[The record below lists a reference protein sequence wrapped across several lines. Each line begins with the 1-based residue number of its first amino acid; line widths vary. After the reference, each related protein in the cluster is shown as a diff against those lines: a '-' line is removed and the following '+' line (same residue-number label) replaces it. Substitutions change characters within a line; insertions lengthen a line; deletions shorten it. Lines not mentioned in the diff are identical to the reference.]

1 PSGTFTL
8 LCCGALPNLLVST
21 RFNTMSQTVVG
32 SSISFTHKMLSEMR
46 GAMLLVVTLM
56 PFSCLHFPLKFAAE
70 LGSNSPPQRNWK
82 GIAIALLKQ
91 GGENELANSSENRLS
106 LEDLFRKEFI
116 VHNPE
121 AKWINEFTKERD
133 KFSVQKLQ
141 ALPSQSP
148 HKILDELVAV
158 KSLSQWLLSESKC
171 TTTSDDKVDFTA
183 RLLSPFFSSPKTKY
197 AKHVLITE
205 HRLVVLIF
213 HSRELGS
220 FCSSALLLNEN
231 TAVVYKT
238 RNGHVVELN
247 VETNT
252 TTLLLENTTFVT
264 FKASRYS
271 VSPDLRFV
279 LMAYDVKQVFHY
291 SYTASYV
298 IYNIHTREVW
308 ELNPPEVEDS
318 VLQYAAWGVHG
329 QQLIYIFENNIYY
342 QPDVKSSSLR
352 LTSSGK
358 EGIIFNGIADWLY
371 EGKLDEYICLLKQ
384 MKEELLHSHIAHWWS
399 PDGERLAFLTINDS
413 LVPNMVI
420 PRFTGGLYPKGKQYP
435 YPKAGQTNP
444 TVKLFVVNLYGPA
457 HTLELMPPDSF
468 KSREYYITMVKWIS
482 NTKAVVRWL
491 NRAQNISILT
501 VCETTTGACTR
512 KYEMQSDLWLPKQNE
527 EPVFSKDGSKFFMT
541 VPVKQGGRGEFHHI
555 AMFIVQAKSEQ
566 ISVRHLTSG
575 NWEVIKILAY
585 DENTQNIYFLS
596 TEESPRGRQL
606 HSVSTVGSLNR
617 QCLSCNFLKD
627 QCTYFS
633 AKFSPM
639 NRHFLLHCKGPGVP
653 VVSVHR
659 TSNTEKFYILE
670 NNPVLKEV
678 VFKKKNYKTEIKML
692 HIEDYE
698 FPLQLSLPKDFTD
711 RNQYAL
717 LLIIDEAPGSQ
728 LVTDKFHIDWD
739 SVLVN
744 SDNVIVARFDGRG
757 SGFQGLKI
765 LQEVHRCLG
774 SVEVKDQI
782 AAVESL
788 LKQPFIDPKRLG
800 IFGKGYGGYI
810 TSMILKSSER
820 LFKCGAVVA
829 PITDMKLYASA
840 FSERYLGIPSK
851 DEITYQASSVLHNLH
866 GLKEVDLLIVHGTAD
881 AKVHFQHSAEL
892 IKHLIKAG
900 ANYTMQIYPD
910 EGHNI
915 ASEKSKYHLYST
927 ILGFFSACL
936 KEETPILPQE
946 PEEDE

>member
-1 PSGTFTL
+1 MTAMKEQPAHPG
-8 LCCGALPNLLVST
+8 G
-21 RFNTMSQTVVG
+21 
-32 SSISFTHKMLSEMR
+32 R
-46 GAMLLVVTLM
+46 GN
-56 PFSCLHFPLKFAAE
+56 PPPPQPDQE

-82 GIAIALLKQ
+82 GIAIALLVILVVCSLITMSVILLTPD
-91 GGENELANSSENRLS
+91 ELANSSETRLS

-121 AKWINEFTKERD
+121 AKWIND
-133 KFSVQKLQ
+133 
-141 ALPSQSP
+141 
-148 HKILDELVAV
+148 
-158 KSLSQWLLSESKC
+158 
-171 TTTSDDKVDFTA
+171 
-183 RLLSPFFSSPKTKY
+183 
-197 AKHVLITE
+197 TE
-205 HRLVVLIF
+205 
-213 HSRELGS
+213 
-220 FCSSALLLNEN
+220 
-231 TAVVYKT
+231 VVYKN
-238 RNGHVVELN
+238 RNGHVIELN

-252 TTLLLENTTFVT
+252 STLLLENTTFVT

-279 LMAYDVKQVFHY
+279 LLAYDVKQVFHY

-318 VLQYAAWGVHG
+318 VLQYAAWGIQG

-371 EGKLDEYICLLKQ
+371 E
-384 MKEELLHSHIAHWWS
+384 EELLHSHIAHWWS

-468 KSREYYITMVKWIS
+468 KSREYYITMVKWTS

-491 NRAQNISILT
+491 NRPQNISILT
-501 VCETTTGACTR
+501 VCEATTGACSR
-512 KYEMQSDLWLPKQNE
+512 KYEMQSDVWLPKQNE

-585 DENTQNIYFLS
+585 DENTQKIYFLS

-653 VVSVHR
+653 VVSVHS
-659 TSNTEKFYILE
+659 TSNTGKFYILE
-670 NNPVLKEV
+670 DNAVLKEAV
-678 VFKKKNYKTEIKML
+678 LKKKNSKTEIKML

-698 FPLQLSLPKDFTD
+698 LPLQLSLPKDFTD

-717 LLIIDEAPGSQ
+717 LLIIEAVAEERSRVRARRQPSWDRGWRPPRRWHSRLPQ
-728 LVTDKFHIDWD
+728 VEGLASPYGLLSGPDVVCSSPVNWWFLTDT
-739 SVLVN
+739 
-744 SDNVIVARFDGRG
+744 A
-757 SGFQGLKI
+757 
-765 LQEVHRCLG
+765 
-774 SVEVKDQI
+774 
-782 AAVESL
+782 
-788 LKQPFIDPKRLG
+788 
-800 IFGKGYGGYI
+800 
-810 TSMILKSSER
+810 
-820 LFKCGAVVA
+820 
-829 PITDMKLYASA
+829 
-840 FSERYLGIPSK
+840 
-851 DEITYQASSVLHNLH
+851 
-866 GLKEVDLLIVHGTAD
+866 GT
-881 AKVHFQHSAEL
+881 
-892 IKHLIKAG
+892 
-900 ANYTMQIYPD
+900 NYSRIYPGVPQD
-910 EGHNI
+910 AAFLLSPLNPIDGFTVLLNI
-915 ASEKSKYHLYST
+915 ARNV
-927 ILGFFSACL
+927 FFVFPNSYG
-936 KEETPILPQE
+936 PGWIFF
-946 PEEDE
+946 

>member
-1 PSGTFTL
+1 MVCAVRGGWGWDPCLRSGE
-8 LCCGALPNLLVST
+8 GG
-21 RFNTMSQTVVG
+21 SQ
-32 SSISFTHKMLSEMR
+32 
-46 GAMLLVVTLM
+46 
-56 PFSCLHFPLKFAAE
+56 E

-82 GIAIALLKQ
+82 GIAIALLVILVVCSLITMSVILLTPD
-91 GGENELANSSENRLS
+91 ELTNSSETRLS

-116 VHNPE
+116 IHNPE
-121 AKWINEFTKERD
+121 AKWIND
-133 KFSVQKLQ
+133 
-141 ALPSQSP
+141 
-148 HKILDELVAV
+148 
-158 KSLSQWLLSESKC
+158 SE
-171 TTTSDDKVDFTA
+171 
-183 RLLSPFFSSPKTKY
+183 
-197 AKHVLITE
+197 
-205 HRLVVLIF
+205 
-213 HSRELGS
+213 
-220 FCSSALLLNEN
+220 
-231 TAVVYKT
+231 VVYKN
-238 RNGHVVELN
+238 RNGHVVKLN

-252 TTLLLENTTFVT
+252 TTLLLENSTFVT

-271 VSPDLRFV
+271 VSPDLKYV
-279 LMAYDVKQVFHY
+279 LLAYDIKQVFHY

-318 VLQYAAWGVHG
+318 VLQYAAWGVQG

-371 EGKLDEYICLLKQ
+371 E
-384 MKEELLHSHIAHWWS
+384 EELLHSHIAHWWS
-399 PDGERLAFLTINDS
+399 PDGERLAFLMINDS
-413 LVPNMVI
+413 FVPNMVI

-444 TVKLFVVNLYGPA
+444 TVKLFVVNLYGPT

-468 KSREYYITMVKWIS
+468 KSREYYITMVKWVS
-482 NTKAVVRWL
+482 NTKTVVRWL
-491 NRAQNISILT
+491 NRPQNISILT
-501 VCETTTGACTR
+501 VCETTTGACSR
-512 KYEMQSDLWLPKQNE
+512 KYEMQSDVWLSKQNE
-527 EPVFSKDGSKFFMT
+527 EPVFSRDGNKFFMT

-555 AMFIVQAKSEQ
+555 AMFIVQAKSDQ

-575 NWEVIKILAY
+575 NWEVIRILAY
-585 DENTQNIYFLS
+585 DENTQKIYFLS
-596 TEESPRGRQL
+596 TEDSPRGRQL
-606 HSVSTVGSLNR
+606 HSVSTVGLLNR
-617 QCLSCNFLKD
+617 QCLSCNFMKD
-627 QCTYFS
+627 QCTYFN
-633 AKFSPM
+633 AKFSPL
-639 NRHFLLHCKGPGVP
+639 NRHFLLHCKGKDF
-653 VVSVHR
+653 H
-659 TSNTEKFYILE
+659 ILE
-670 NNPVLKEV
+670 SNIVLKEATL
-678 VFKKKNYKTEIKML
+678 KKKLFRREIKML

-698 FPLQLSLPKDFTD
+698 LPLQLSLPKDFTD

-717 LLIIDEAPGSQ
+717 LLLIDEAPGSQ

-744 SDNVIVARFDGRG
+744 SDNVIIARFDGRG

-782 AAVESL
+782 AAIEYN
-788 LKQPFIDPKRLG
+788 KYANKNRL
-800 IFGKGYGGYI
+800 
-810 TSMILKSSER
+810 SDL
-820 LFKCGAVVA
+820 LFKCGAVIA

-851 DEITYQASSVLHNLH
+851 EENTYQASSVLHNIH
-866 GLKEVDLLIVHGTAD
+866 SLKEANLLIVHGTAD
-881 AKVHFQHSAEL
+881 TKVHFQHSAEL

-900 ANYTMQIYPD
+900 VNYTMQIYPD

-936 KEETPILPQE
+936 KEEAPILPQE

>member
-1 PSGTFTL
+1 MNGLSDPCASGVMLKLGVESQAVVVSDFCCRFTSDNVEILNWGSAKLCLVGQLYPLMASNCGHTTLRSGMGQKVPGCGAEWGDGPSAWAKHDMKNWAFGFKYKSE
-8 LCCGALPNLLVST
+8 LCC
-21 RFNTMSQTVVG
+21 
-32 SSISFTHKMLSEMR
+32 
-46 GAMLLVVTLM
+46 
-56 PFSCLHFPLKFAAE
+56 
-70 LGSNSPPQRNWK
+70 
-82 GIAIALLKQ
+82 
-91 GGENELANSSENRLS
+91 
-106 LEDLFRKEFI
+106 
-116 VHNPE
+116 
-121 AKWINEFTKERD
+121 
-133 KFSVQKLQ
+133 
-141 ALPSQSP
+141 
-148 HKILDELVAV
+148 LDEFL
-158 KSLSQWLLSESKC
+158 
-171 TTTSDDKVDFTA
+171 
-183 RLLSPFFSSPKTKY
+183 
-197 AKHVLITE
+197 
-205 HRLVVLIF
+205 
-213 HSRELGS
+213 
-220 FCSSALLLNEN
+220 
-231 TAVVYKT
+231 
-238 RNGHVVELN
+238 GHVQI
-247 VETNT
+247 
-252 TTLLLENTTFVT
+252 
-264 FKASRYS
+264 SDCDS
-271 VSPDLRFV
+271 VS
-279 LMAYDVKQVFHY
+279 
-291 SYTASYV
+291 
-298 IYNIHTREVW
+298 
-308 ELNPPEVEDS
+308 
-318 VLQYAAWGVHG
+318 AARANGLLAVPAG
-329 QQLIYIFENNIYY
+329 EAAPALIYIFENNIYY

-371 EGKLDEYICLLKQ
+371 E
-384 MKEELLHSHIAHWWS
+384 EELLHSHIAHWWS

-468 KSREYYITMVKWIS
+468 KSREYYITMVKWVS

-512 KYEMQSDLWLPKQNE
+512 NE

-585 DENTQNIYFLS
+585 DENTQKI
-596 TEESPRGRQL
+596 
-606 HSVSTVGSLNR
+606 VSTVGSLNR

-627 QCTYFS
+627 RCTYFS

-639 NRHFLLHCKGPGVP
+639 NRHFLLHCK
-653 VVSVHR
+653 
-659 TSNTEKFYILE
+659 EFYILE
-670 NNPVLKEV
+670 NNAVLKEA

-692 HIEDYE
+692 HIEDYAIYE
-698 FPLQLSLPKDFTD
+698 LIMSCPFYQAALQEAYKLSTEVKDIRILLMASVYLNGASVVNSSSVPQPSALVLPEWTPDPSAVAVEDTHWA
-711 RNQYAL
+711 AL
-717 LLIIDEAPGSQ
+717 NLETQEKKNDEAPGSQ

-782 AAVESL
+782 AAVESITDFAGEMV
-788 LKQPFIDPKRLG
+788 KKEGQTNM
-800 IFGKGYGGYI
+800 GYGGYI

-851 DEITYQASSVLHNLH
+851 EEITYQASSVLHNLH
-866 GLKEVDLLIVHGTAD
+866 GLKEANLLIVHGTAD

>member
-1 PSGTFTL
+1 
-8 LCCGALPNLLVST
+8 
-21 RFNTMSQTVVG
+21 M
-32 SSISFTHKMLSEMR
+32 
-46 GAMLLVVTLM
+46 
-56 PFSCLHFPLKFAAE
+56 
-70 LGSNSPPQRNWK
+70 
-82 GIAIALLKQ
+82 
-91 GGENELANSSENRLS
+91 
-106 LEDLFRKEFI
+106 
-116 VHNPE
+116 
-121 AKWINEFTKERD
+121 
-133 KFSVQKLQ
+133 
-141 ALPSQSP
+141 
-148 HKILDELVAV
+148 
-158 KSLSQWLLSESKC
+158 
-171 TTTSDDKVDFTA
+171 
-183 RLLSPFFSSPKTKY
+183 
-197 AKHVLITE
+197 
-205 HRLVVLIF
+205 
-213 HSRELGS
+213 
-220 FCSSALLLNEN
+220 
-231 TAVVYKT
+231 
-238 RNGHVVELN
+238 
-247 VETNT
+247 
-252 TTLLLENTTFVT
+252 
-264 FKASRYS
+264 
-271 VSPDLRFV
+271 
-279 LMAYDVKQVFHY
+279 
-291 SYTASYV
+291 
-298 IYNIHTREVW
+298 
-308 ELNPPEVEDS
+308 
-318 VLQYAAWGVHG
+318 
-329 QQLIYIFENNIYY
+329 IYIFENNIYY

-371 EGKLDEYICLLKQ
+371 E
-384 MKEELLHSHIAHWWS
+384 EELLHSHVAHWWS

-420 PRFTGGLYPKGKQYP
+420 PQFTGSLYPKGKQYP

-468 KSREYYITMVKWIS
+468 KSREYYITMVKWVS

-501 VCETTTGACTR
+501 VCETTTGACSR
-512 KYEMQSDLWLPKQNE
+512 NE
-527 EPVFSKDGSKFFMT
+527 EPVFSKNGSKFFMT

-585 DENTQNIYFLS
+585 DENTQKI
-596 TEESPRGRQL
+596 
-606 HSVSTVGSLNR
+606 VSTVGSLNR
-617 QCLSCNFLKD
+617 QCLSCNILKD

-633 AKFSPM
+633 AKFSPL

-653 VVSVHR
+653 VVSVHS
-659 TSNTEKFYILE
+659 TSNTAKFYILE
-670 NNPVLKEV
+670 NNAVLKEA
-678 VFKKKNYKTEIKML
+678 VFKKKNYKTEIKTL
-692 HIEDYE
+692 HIKDYGKLPHGFELINQKACSREVFVCFGYPMIPLGPSKVKWEEDFCVYIA
-698 FPLQLSLPKDFTD
+698 PKQNGTDFL
-711 RNQYAL
+711 AIL
-717 LLIIDEAPGSQ
+717 LVGDEAPGSQ

-810 TSMILKSSER
+810 TSLILKSSER

-829 PITDMKLYASA
+829 PITDMSLYASA
-840 FSERYLGIPSK
+840 FSERYLGVPPK
-851 DEITYQASSVLHNLH
+851 DENNCQGSSVLHSLH
-866 GLKEVDLLIVHGTAD
+866 GLKEANLLIVHGTAD